1 MVCERWCDTKLKE
14 LIAKRL
20 IELRGD
26 ASREETAN
34 AIGISV
40 SALQMYE
47 NAQRVPKDEIK
58 LRIADHYRRTVQEIF
73 FDQENHKTCSK
84 GMETQQKE
92 VG

>member
-1 MVCERWCDTKLKE
+1 MKE

-20 IELRGD
+20 LELRGD
-26 ASREETAN
+26 SSREATAK

-47 NAQRVPKDEIK
+47 NAQRIPKDSIK
-58 LRIADHYRRTVQEIF
+58 VRIATHFDKTVQEIF
-73 FDQENHKTCSK
+73 FDDQPHKTCFLDSQSATS
-84 GMETQQKE
+84 EQKE

>member
-1 MVCERWCDTKLKE
+1 MKE

-20 IELRGD
+20 IRLRAE

-34 AIGISV
+34 AIGISI

-58 LRIADHYRRTVQEIF
+58 VKIAAHYKQSVQTIFLILNRTKRAF
-73 FDQENHKTCSK
+73 
-84 GMETQQKE
+84 
-92 VG
+92 

>member
-1 MVCERWCDTKLKE
+1 MKE

-20 IELRGD
+20 ILLRGE

-34 AIGISV
+34 AIGISI

-58 LRIADHYRRTVQEIF
+58 VKIAKHYKRSVQSIF
-73 FDQENHKTCSK
+73 FDQDPHETCFIEEHSA
-84 GMETQQKE
+84 TKE
-92 VG
+92 VV

>member
-1 MVCERWCDTKLKE
+1 MKA

-20 IELRGD
+20 IELRGE
-26 ASREETAN
+26 ASREETSA

-47 NAQRVPKDEIK
+47 NAQRIPKDEIK
-58 LRIADHYRRTVQEIF
+58 VRIANHYKKTVQEIF
-73 FDQENHKTCSK
+73 FDPEPHKTCCCEEHSSTSK
-84 GMETQQKE
+84 RKE

>member
-1 MVCERWCDTKLKE
+1 MKE

-20 IELRGD
+20 IELRGEV
-26 ASREETAN
+26 SREETAT

-47 NAQRVPKDEIK
+47 NAQRIPKDSIK
-58 LRIADHYRRTVQEIF
+58 IRIAAHFQKTVQEIF
-73 FDQENHKTCSK
+73 FDQEDHKMCSFDI
-84 GMETQQKE
+84 ESSNSTRKE

>member
-1 MVCERWCDTKLKE
+1 MKE

-20 IELRGD
+20 IELRGET
-26 ASREETAN
+26 SREETAN

-47 NAQRVPKDEIK
+47 NAQRIPKDSIK
-58 LRIADHYRRTVQEIF
+58 VRIANHYKKTVQEIF
-73 FDQENHKTCSK
+73 FDDEPHDTCCYHDEQSATS
-84 GMETQQKE
+84 ERKE

>member
-1 MVCERWCDTKLKE
+1 MRNTVKQ

-20 IELRGD
+20 MELRGE
-26 ASREETAN
+26 ASREETAH

-58 LRIADHYRRTVQEIF
+58 IRIANYYEKTVQEIF
-73 FDQENHKTCSK
+73 FDNEPHETCSLKK
-84 GMETQQKE
+84 GAS
-92 VG
+92 